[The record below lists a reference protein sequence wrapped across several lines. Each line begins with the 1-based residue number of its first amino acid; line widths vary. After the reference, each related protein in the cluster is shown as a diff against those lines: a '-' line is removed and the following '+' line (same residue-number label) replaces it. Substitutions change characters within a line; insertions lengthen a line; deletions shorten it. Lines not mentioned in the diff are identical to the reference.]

1 MKIRRLIKYAAIT
14 LTGLALAS
22 TALRTQAQ
30 PSGSTVITD
39 FTNTFDNNGNTAPY
53 QNVYM
58 YWYSL
63 YQDCFGAGYNLPMTN
78 DPTMDSGGNTN
89 VSGSLLCVSP
99 FAPEGEE
106 AAGATAAEP
115 SYGEQNLM
123 SGTFGNGSLYDD
135 SLVMKILTVTN
146 ISFDIH
152 VLPGTPTDAN
162 GDFGGLNVGL
172 KSVANP
178 TTSDLDADFNYYTN
192 LVIIPGAATNGWV
205 HLSETNAQQFQ
216 NCALN
221 SGDTYAEGP
230 EFYYTQY
237 GPPSGVSGYPTNPVT
252 FWIDNI
258 VVNSSTAPPP
268 PPPPPTLSISPAV
281 QGLNLFT
288 ASGGSSA
295 TYNREDIEA
304 SQQNYSWVN
313 ASGPVSYSFTITN
326 YPVGS
331 NDGVQCQ
338 IFLCPSVGTEND
350 PDWAESN
357 IIFLDMENNVPNN
370 TVYWSFR
377 YKTNEANANT
387 PMLYGSGVL
396 ATIGSSTALGTWT
409 LTFNDNTNV
418 TMTVPGGAST
428 NFSIPDS
435 TGATTALFANG
446 VDIYFGDQAGNA
458 GGVND
463 HIVASDFKVTGLGSA
478 DFDDNFVADAGTL
491 NSVWTTNA
499 AFPSCVQLVG
509 PGEPYWVQ
517 WTAPATGFALQSTP
531 TLLNP
536 IWTLVTN
543 NPTFTAGTNFTQ
555 LISTNDYTGT
565 NAAFFGLVQ
574 RTFTQLQVLLTGET
588 AAPGTPTGETGTAT
602 YSLSTNGATTVTV
615 NAVDGKWYPVPG
627 ITDNVTISTSD
638 PAAVFAGA
646 TTGNLV
652 NGTFQVEMAFG
663 TLDNQTVTVTDN
675 TNTNI
680 PPATVTVDVT
690 P

>member
-14 LTGLALAS
+14 LTGLALAII
-22 TALRTQAQ
+22 APRAQAQ
-30 PSGSTVITD
+30 VTFITD
-39 FTNTFDNNGNTAPY
+39 YTNTFDNDGNTTPWVAN
-53 QNVYM
+53 QWM
-58 YWYSL
+58 YWYSI
-63 YQDCFGAGYNLPMTN
+63 YADCIPPLGTYNLTMTN
-78 DPTMDSGGNTN
+78 DPTMDADGNTN
-89 VSGSLLCVSP
+89 VSGSLLCYSP
-99 FAPEGEE
+99 FAPPGVTP
-106 AAGATAAEP
+106 AGGSAPIP
-115 SYGEQNLM
+115 SGGDQNLM
-123 SGTFGNGSLYDD
+123 SGVFAVGSGIFSTNVL
-135 SLVMKILTVTN
+135 MKIASVTN
-146 ISFDIH
+146 ISFKIH
-152 VLPGTPTDAN
+152 VLPGTVTDAN
-162 GDFGGLNVGL
+162 GNFGAMEVGF
-172 KSVANP
+172 KSQSYN
-178 TTSDLDADFNYYTN
+178 ADTGYYTN
-192 LVIIPGAATNGWV
+192 ELTIPGAATNGWV
-205 HLSETNAQQFQ
+205 LMQETNAQQFQ
-216 NCALN
+216 YAAEN
-221 SGDTYAEGP
+221 SGDSTAQGV
-230 EFYYTQY
+230 EFYYTSY
-237 GPPSGVSGYPTNPVT
+237 SGYPTNPVM
-252 FWIDNI
+252 FWIDDLQVHSS
-258 VVNSSTAPPP
+258 VVAPP
-268 PPPPPTLSISPAV
+268 PPPPPTLSISQAV

-295 TYNREDIEA
+295 VYNRENIEA
-304 SQQNYSWVN
+304 SQANYSWVN

-377 YKTNEANANT
+377 YKTNEANGNT

-396 ATIGSSTALGTWT
+396 ATIGSSTAIGTWT

-463 HIVASDFKVTGLGSA
+463 HIVASDFKVIGLGSA

-536 IWTLVTN
+536 TWTLVTN

-588 AAPGTPTGETGTAT
+588 AAPGTPTGKTGTPT
-602 YSLSTNGATTVTV
+602 PFNGVDVVTV
-615 NAVDGKWYPVPG
+615 NAVDAKFYPVPG
-627 ITDNVTISTSD
+627 ISDNITLTSTDDSLLFGTG
-638 PAAVFAGA
+638 GA
-646 TTGNLV
+646 NASLV
-652 NGTFQVEMAFG
+652 NGTYQYQVAFQTSG
-663 TLDNQTVTVTDN
+663 DQTVTITD
-675 TNTNI
+675 TTDTNI
-680 PPATVTVDVT
+680 PPATSAPVNV
-690 P
+690 PQQ